1 MEQPWGTIIYCDEV
15 VPGNVLGRAER
26 KVWCIYATLAQFQDH
41 LAQEDS
47 WLTISVERST
57 FVTTLDGGIAQMM
70 SHVLHSIFC
79 STIVDPR
86 LGFRLKGPNGDPSGD
101 ITMYLDFQMVL
112 ADGAAQKLVWSS
124 KGDAGTKYCILCA
137 NVHAAN
143 KTT

>member
-1 MEQPWGTIIYCDEV
+1 
-15 VPGNVLGRAER
+15 
-26 KVWCIYATLAQFQDH
+26 
-41 LAQEDS
+41 
-47 WLTISVERST
+47 
-57 FVTTLDGGIAQMM
+57 MM

-137 NVHAAN
+137 NVHTAN

>member
-1 MEQPWGTIIYCDEV
+1 MVHVCHFGSIPRSFG
-15 VPGNVLGRAER
+15 PGRQ
-26 KVWCIYATLAQFQDH
+26 LAH
-41 LAQEDS
+41 
-47 WLTISVERST
+47 ISVERST

-70 SHVLHSIFC
+70 SQVLHSIFC

-137 NVHAAN
+137 NVHTAN

>member
-57 FVTTLDGGIAQMM
+57 FVTTLGGGIAQMM

-79 STIVDPR
+79 FTIVDPR

-101 ITMYLDFQMVL
+101 TTMYLDFQMVL
-112 ADGAAQKLVWSS
+112 ADGAAQKWSS
-124 KGDAGTKYCILCA
+124 RGDAGTKYCILCA